1 MHEFTAWHN
10 AVIGE
15 KAAAALN
22 KNNFKA
28 CYFATRDEA
37 VSHIMSLIP
46 ADATV
51 GIGGSWTIK
60 QLHIDNLVEER
71 GHTVYNH
78 NKPGLSPET
87 VLDYRRKQLACD
99 VFLTGTNAL
108 AADGKLVNTDA
119 VGNRVAAM
127 MFGPKKV
134 IVVAGINK
142 VADTLAEAEKKV
154 KTNAA
159 PINNKRFN
167 KNNPCVKTGICM
179 DCNSPERTCNLTT
192 VIHRKPPFTDVHV
205 VIIGEEL
212 GF

>member
-37 VSHIMSLIP
+37 VNHIMGLIP

-87 VLDYRRKQLACD
+87 VLDYRRKQLSCD
-99 VFLTGTNAL
+99 VFLTSTNAL
-108 AADGKLVNTDA
+108 TSDGKLVNTDG

-154 KTNAA
+154 KMNAA

-179 DCNSPERTCNLTT
+179 DCSSPERICNLTT
-192 VIHRKPPFTDVHV
+192 VIHKKPPLTDMYV